1 LSDKNVLIGR
11 TFFLVVLCFLLMECG
26 YHLRGTG
33 SSLPPHIKKIVIPMF
48 ANLTTRFELDVK
60 LTEKIR
66 DEFVARG
73 RVELTGDEDAADA
86 ILIGEITA
94 FTATP
99 IAFSGE
105 TTADRYN
112 ITIVTK
118 IVLRDLVNKKVVFS
132 NPNYLYQQEYEV
144 PEGTDFETVQTEAI
158 ETVAERFARSVIST
172 ILEGF

>member
-1 LSDKNVLIGR
+1 
-11 TFFLVVLCFLLMECG
+11 
-26 YHLRGTG
+26 
-33 SSLPPHIKKIVIPMF
+33 MF
-48 ANLTTRFELDVK
+48 SNLTTRFELDVK

-73 RVELTGDEDAADA
+73 RVELTGDEDTADA

-94 FTATP
+94 FNATP
-99 IAFSGE
+99 IAFSGK

>member
-1 LSDKNVLIGR
+1 MSDKNVLIGR
-11 TFFLVVLCFLLMECG
+11 TFFLVVLCFLLVDCG

-48 ANLTTRFELDVK
+48 SNLTTRFELDVK
-60 LTEKIR
+60 ITEKIR

-99 IAFSGE
+99 IAFSGKA
-105 TTADRYN
+105 TADRYN

>member
-1 LSDKNVLIGR
+1 MREKVCLLLALCLILGA
-11 TFFLVVLCFLLMECG
+11 CG
-26 YHLRGTG
+26 YSLRGTG

-48 ANLTTRFELDVK
+48 ANMTTRFELDVK
-60 LTEKIR
+60 LTEKVR
-66 DEFVARG
+66 EEFVARG
-73 RVELTGDEDAADA
+73 RVELTGDEDSADA
-86 ILIGEITA
+86 ILVGEITA

-105 TTADRYN
+105 TVADRYN

-118 IVLRDLVNKKVVFS
+118 IVLRDLVNRKVVFS
-132 NPNYLYQQEYEV
+132 NPNFLYQQEYEV

-158 ETVAERFARSVIST
+158 EMVAERFARSVIAT

>member
-1 LSDKNVLIGR
+1 MREKICMLLI
-11 TFFLVVLCFLLMECG
+11 LCLILAACG
-26 YHLRGTG
+26 YNLRGTG

-48 ANLTTRFELDVK
+48 SNQTTRFELDVK
-60 LTEKIR
+60 LTEKVR

-73 RVELTGDEDAADA
+73 RVELTGDEESADA
-86 ILIGEITA
+86 ILVGEITA

-99 IAFSGE
+99 IAFSGK

-118 IVLRDLVNKKVVFS
+118 IVLRDLVNRKVVFS
-132 NPNYLYQQEYEV
+132 NPNFLYQQEYEV

-158 ETVAERFARSVIST
+158 ETVAERFARSVIAT